1 VFEIIAVVG
10 PTASGKS
17 QLGIEIAQLL
27 TSSGRRA
34 EIINADAM
42 QLYRGLDIGTAK
54 LAHSARGGVNHH
66 LFDVVAADGEVTV
79 ADYQQ
84 LARQKASELLAAG
97 ITPIFVG
104 GSMFYLAAALDELEF
119 DPHDAKLREVLES
132 ELAEIGAE
140 AMHRRLA
147 EVDPAAAA
155 KIPAANARKVLRALE
170 VNQLTGRN
178 FRADL
183 PDPVSWR
190 PTLWLGVS
198 LDRAELRARI
208 ADRVGQMWQA
218 GLLTEVGQLPRLS
231 ATAAAAIGYA
241 QALAQ
246 LDGRLTEAE
255 AIAETVQ
262 LTSRYARR
270 QLSWFR
276 RDRRI
281 HWLPNE
287 ARLQSAEKII
297 GENQS

>member
-17 QLGIEIAQLL
+17 QLGIELASLL
-27 TSSGRRA
+27 TNQGRPA

-42 QLYRGLDIGTAK
+42 QLYRRLDIGTAK
-54 LAHSARGGVNHH
+54 LPESERGRVTHH
-66 LFDVVAADGEVTV
+66 LIDVVLPEAEATV
-79 ADYQQ
+79 AEYQQ
-84 LARQKASELLAAG
+84 LARAKADELLAAG

-104 GSMFYLAAALDELEF
+104 GSMFYLAAALDELDF
-119 DPHDAKLREVLES
+119 DPHDDQLRATLEVELLE
-132 ELAEIGAE
+132 LGQTR
-140 AMHRRLA
+140 MHQRLA
-147 EVDPAAAA
+147 SLDPAAAT

-178 FRADL
+178 FRAEL
-183 PDPVSWR
+183 PEPVSWK

-198 LDRAELRARI
+198 LERAELRARI
-208 ADRVGQMWQA
+208 AERVSQMWQA
-218 GLLTEVGQLPRLS
+218 GLLAEVAQLPKLS

-246 LDGRLTEAE
+246 LEGRLTENE

-262 LTSRYARR
+262 LTARYARR

-281 HWLPNE
+281 HWLPND
-287 ARLQSAEKII
+287 ARLQSAAKII
-297 GENQS
+297 EENRS

>member
-17 QLGIEIAQLL
+17 QLGIELASLL
-27 TSSGRRA
+27 AGQGRPA

-54 LAHSARGGVNHH
+54 LAENERGGVTHH
-66 LFDVVAADGEVTV
+66 LIDVVSAEAEATV
-79 ADYQQ
+79 ADYQGS
-84 LARQKASELLAAG
+84 ARAKAGELLAAG
-97 ITPIFVG
+97 VTPIFVG
-104 GSMFYLAAALDELEF
+104 GSMFYLAAALDELDF
-119 DPHDAKLREVLES
+119 DPHDDLLRAALEAELLVLGS
-132 ELAEIGAE
+132 TG
-140 AMHRRLA
+140 MHQRLA
-147 EVDPAAAA
+147 TLDPAAAA

-178 FRADL
+178 FRAEL

-198 LDRAELRARI
+198 LERAELRARI
-208 ADRVGQMWQA
+208 AERVTQMWQA
-218 GLLTEVGQLPRLS
+218 GLLAEVAQLPKLS

-246 LDGRLTEAE
+246 LEGRLTESE

-262 LTSRYARR
+262 LTARYARR

-276 RDRRI
+276 RDKRI

-287 ARLQSAEKII
+287 SRLHSAAKII
-297 GENQS
+297 EENRS